1 MRRNKIILII
11 SIILLVIVAVLL
23 MQNQYSTLKEDESAF
38 SVRDTAGVTKIFIAD
53 KNDHS
58 VLLERNK
65 HGWMLNNTY
74 QANTAQVNFLLSTL
88 KRLHVKAPVP
98 LAMRNNVI
106 SRIASIGTKVEIY
119 QEVYRINLFHKYK
132 FFKHEKR
139 TKIFYVGDATQ
150 DNMGTFMLIE
160 GADNP
165 YIVFIPGF
173 RGFLYTR
180 FSAEPDD
187 WKSHVVFNT
196 KLADV
201 KSISLKFDKKPENS
215 FRVDIKNDAGNYLLT
230 RLSDGKVLD
239 NYDTL
244 KLLNFLTSFSDLRY
258 ETRLNKLK
266 TPMEIDS
273 IIHSTPLYEMILIDK
288 NEDTTE
294 VIMFKKQSL
303 PENVAERYSFEDGFI
318 PIDHDRFYAL
328 INDGEDFV
336 LMQYYVFDK
345 VLHPLSYYEK
355 K

>member
-11 SIILLVIVAVLL
+11 SIILLVLVAVLL
-23 MQNQYSTLKEDESAF
+23 MQNQYSTLKEKESDFA
-38 SVRDTAGVTKIFIAD
+38 VRDTATVTKIFIAD
-53 KNDHS
+53 KNDLS
-58 VLLERNK
+58 VLLERTD
-65 HGWMLNNTY
+65 HGWKLNNTF
-74 QANTAQVNFLLSTL
+74 QANDKQVDFLLSTL
-88 KRLHVKAPVP
+88 KRMRVKSPVP

-119 QEVYRINLFHKYK
+119 QEVYRINLFNKYK
-132 FFKHEKR
+132 FFKHEKL
-139 TKIFYVGDATQ
+139 TKVFYVGDATQ

-187 WKSHVVFNT
+187 WKSHMVFDT
-196 KLADV
+196 KLADI
-201 KSISLKFDKKPENS
+201 KSVSLKFNHAPDSS
-215 FRVDIKNDAGNYLLT
+215 FRVDVKGAAGNYMVT

-239 NYDTL
+239 SYDTL

-273 IIHSTPLYEMILIDK
+273 IIHSEPLYEMVLVD
-288 NEDTTE
+288 NNNDTTE
-294 VIMFKKQSL
+294 VTMFKKPSL
-303 PENVAERYSFEDGFI
+303 PEEVADRYDFEDGFI

-345 VLHPLSYYEK
+345 VLYPLSYYTKE
-355 K
+355 

>member
-1 MRRNKIILII
+1 MQRNKNILII
-11 SIILLVIVAVLL
+11 SIILFVIAAVVL

-38 SVRDTAGVTKIFIAD
+38 SVRDTAAVTKIFIAD

-58 VLLERNK
+58 VLLERSK
-65 HGWMLNNTY
+65 YGWILNNTY
-74 QANTAQVNFLLSTL
+74 QANTDQVNFLLSTM

-119 QEVYRINLFHKYK
+119 QEVYRINLFNKYK

-139 TKIFYVGDATQ
+139 TKVFYVGDATQ

-196 KLADV
+196 KLADI
-201 KSISLKFDKKPENS
+201 KSVSLKFDKEPENS
-215 FRVDIKNDAGNYLLT
+215 FKVEVKNNAGNYLLT

-239 NYDTL
+239 SYDTL

-273 IIHSTPLYEMILIDK
+273 IIHSEPLYEMVLVD
-288 NEDTTE
+288 NNNDTTE
-294 VIMFKKQSL
+294 VIMFKKPSL
-303 PENVAERYSFEDGFI
+303 PEEVADRYDFEDGFI

-345 VLHPLSYYEK
+345 VLYPLSYYTKE
-355 K
+355 